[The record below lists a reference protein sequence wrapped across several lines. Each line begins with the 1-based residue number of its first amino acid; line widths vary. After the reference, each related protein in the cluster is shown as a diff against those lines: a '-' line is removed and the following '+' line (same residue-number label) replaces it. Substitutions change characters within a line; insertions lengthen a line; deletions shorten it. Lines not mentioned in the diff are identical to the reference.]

1 MENNIFNYRS
11 EDEDEQ
17 DICTPFFPD
26 PENSETQ
33 VQKIDSTQHFD
44 LPMIDEKD
52 ITYILKDILC

>member
-11 EDEDEQ
+11 DDEDDQ

-33 VQKIDSTQHFD
+33 VQKIDS
-44 LPMIDEKD
+44 
-52 ITYILKDILC
+52 